1 MAAIESTIADAL
13 VAKISAGVP
22 ALKVVN
28 FDRVRLAVDDFRP
41 HEIPAIQLYDVGQS
55 IEHIRGQKEVTWSI
69 ALELIMRTSTAGTVD
84 QKALWDL
91 RRDIELVMWDEP
103 NLGIPQ
109 VIHLIYT
116 GNLTDL
122 HLLDPYY
129 IARMDFEVK
138 FRDDLTGSC

>member
-1 MAAIESTIADAL
+1 MAAIESTIADTL
-13 VAKISAGVP
+13 VTKVSTVA

-28 FDRVRLAVDDFRP
+28 FDRVRLAIEDFMN
-41 HEIPAIQLYDVGQS
+41 HEIPAVQMYDVGQANT
-55 IEHIRGQKEVTWSI
+55 HVRGRKEVIWSI
-69 ALELIMRTSTAGTVD
+69 ALEIIMKTSTAGNVD

-91 RRDIELVMWDEP
+91 RRDIELAIWDQP
-103 NLGIPQ
+103 NLGITE

-116 GNLTDL
+116 GNITDI

-129 IARMDFEVK
+129 IARMDFDVK

>member
-13 VAKISAGVP
+13 VAKIDTGVA

-28 FDRVRLAVDDFRP
+28 FDRVRLAIEDFQS
-41 HEIPAIQLYDVGQS
+41 HEIPAVQIYDVGQTNT
-55 IEHIRGQKEVTWSI
+55 HVRGQKEVLWSL
-69 ALELIMRTSTAGTVD
+69 ALELIMRTSTAGVVD
-84 QKALWDL
+84 QKDLWNL

-103 NLGIPQ
+103 NLGIPE
-109 VIHLIYT
+109 VIHLVYT
-116 GNLTDL
+116 GNITDL

-129 IARMDFEVK
+129 IARMDFDVK

>member
-13 VAKISAGVP
+13 VAQISAGVP
-22 ALKVVN
+22 SLKVVN
-28 FDRVRLAVDDFRP
+28 FDRVRLGIEDFQS
-41 HEIPAIQLYDVGQS
+41 HEIPAVQIYDVGQANT
-55 IEHIRGQKEVTWSI
+55 HVRGQKEVLWSL
-69 ALELIMRTSTAGTVD
+69 ALELIMRSSFSGTVD

-91 RRDIELVMWDEP
+91 RRDIELAIWATP
-103 NLGIPQ
+103 NLGVSE
-109 VIHLIYT
+109 VIHLVYT

-129 IARMDFEVK
+129 IARIDFDVK